1 MKTDP
6 TAPPHARE
14 TNEGSFSAMKKFLA
28 LFLLF
33 AVLFA
38 SLASCGTKTDSDTAD
53 AADTST
59 DSDTTDAADMSTDQT
74 PTGDDGFVPVL
85 RFVTLSDVHLTD
97 TPDYR
102 DEKFQKMFTD
112 VYAYADAHVNYDK
125 VDGIFVVGDVAN
137 DGSTASLTRF
147 FSALTGGARE
157 GTVTRATLGNHE
169 FVTDGANTVSRF
181 LAASGYESED
191 AHLVIGGYH
200 FIFLSPDV
208 DGSGKLGRGFS
219 KDKQDWLKAELYAA
233 ARGDISGTKPI
244 FVFQHQHV
252 KNTVYGSAD
261 NWGLTDLSAVL
272 SIYPQVVDFSGHS
285 HFPINDPRSVWQ
297 GEFTAFNTASFK
309 GLETDLAGVAGY
321 DDEVYPTDA
330 EGGWNTTGGGRADGG
345 QYYIVEVDASNRIRV
360 QAFDVTTGQSV
371 ITPILIEKVGYPAA
385 FTYTNARKNNE
396 TLPAFA
402 ADATVQTVAVNAG
415 NATFRFPRTAG
426 DTYVQ
431 HYRCEVYCGN
441 VRVATVYRL
450 DDGFLFPAPE
460 VLTLP
465 LTGLVPETT
474 YTVRIIPVTAW
485 ANEGEPLTF
494 TFTTTEGAPADS
506 PAASLVFSAAFGQN
520 NTATNAVTGTTL
532 TAAGSPT
539 TVYDEAQGKYVG
551 IFNGSSSYEFRQI
564 SDYYTALSDSFTF
577 EMYAR
582 MDEKPASGSVNP
594 FSCQQGGGYGFQ
606 YESDSRGMRFV
617 VDLINSENPSGKWY
631 SVGNATETGVW
642 VHWVATYDG
651 SALTLYRNGQQV
663 AREVVTGTVKA
674 PSTVLLA
681 VGADA
686 TSNGSSGFT
695 KCTVGC
701 ANVYSTALT
710 GAQIAALYAACQ
722 H

>member
-1 MKTDP
+1 
-6 TAPPHARE
+6 
-14 TNEGSFSAMKKFLA
+14 MKKFLA

-38 SLASCGTKTDSDTAD
+38 SLASCGKQPDGENDQTETGNDETP
-53 AADTST
+53 
-59 DSDTTDAADMSTDQT
+59 ADMT
-74 PTGDDGFVPVL
+74 PAGDDGFVPVL

-112 VYAYADAHVNYDK
+112 VYAYSDTHASYQK
-125 VDGIFVVGDVAN
+125 VDGVFVVGDVAN
-137 DGSTASLTRF
+137 DGSSASLTRF
-147 FSALTGGARE
+147 FDTLTGGARE

-208 DGSGKLGRGFS
+208 DGNGKLGRGFS
-219 KDKQDWLKAELYAA
+219 KAKQDWLKTELYAA

-244 FVFQHQHV
+244 FVFQHQPV

-261 NWGLTDLSAVL
+261 QWGLDDLANVL
-272 SIYPQVVDFSGHS
+272 SRYPQVVDFSGHS

-297 GEFTAFNTASFK
+297 GAFTAFNTASFK
-309 GLETDLAGVAGY
+309 GLEMDLAGVDGH

-330 EGGWNTTGGGRADGG
+330 EGGYNTTGGGRADGG
-345 QYYIVEVDASNRIRV
+345 QYYVVEVDANSRILV
-360 QAFDVTTGQSV
+360 QAFDVTTGQAV
-371 ITPILIEKVGYPAA
+371 IEPILIEKVGYPAA
-385 FTYTNARKNNE
+385 FTYTDARKNSE
-396 TLPAFA
+396 TPPAFA
-402 ADATVQTVAVNAG
+402 QDATVTTVAVNG
-415 NATFRFPRTAG
+415 NNATFRFPRTTG

-431 HYRCEVYCGN
+431 HYRCEVCIGN
-441 VRVATVYRL
+441 IPVATVYRL
-450 DDGFLFPAPE
+450 DCGFLFPAPE
-460 VLTLP
+460 TLTLP
-465 LTGLVPETT
+465 LTDLIPETE

-485 ANEGEPLTF
+485 ANEGELLTF
-494 TFTTTEGAPADS
+494 TFTTTEGVPADS

-520 NTATNAVTGTTL
+520 NTAANAVTGTTL

-551 IFNGSSSYEFRQI
+551 VFNGSSSYEFRQI

-582 MDEKPASGSVNP
+582 MDEKPASGYVNP

-606 YESDSRGMRFV
+606 YESDGRGMRFV
-617 VDLINSENPSGKWY
+617 VNLGGTWY
-631 SVGNATETGVW
+631 SVGSPTETGVW

-651 SALTLYRNGQQV
+651 STLTLYRNGQRV
-663 AREVVTGTVKA
+663 AYDETATGTVKA

-686 TSNGSSGFT
+686 TGNGSDGFT
-695 KCTVGC
+695 KCAVGC
-701 ANVYSTALT
+701 ANVYSKALSAT
-710 GAQIAALYAACQ
+710 QVAVLYTTYP

>member
-1 MKTDP
+1 
-6 TAPPHARE
+6 
-14 TNEGSFSAMKKFLA
+14 MKKFLA

-33 AVLFA
+33 AVV
-38 SLASCGTKTDSDTAD
+38 LASFAACGKQPDD
-53 AADTST
+53 AADAPN
-59 DSDTTDAADMSTDQT
+59 DTPA
-74 PTGDDGFVPVL
+74 DDGSFAPVL
-85 RFVTLSDVHLTD
+85 RFVALSDVHLTD

-102 DEKFQKMFTD
+102 DTKFQKMFTD
-112 VYAYADAHVNYDK
+112 VYAYADAQTHYKK
-125 VDGIFVVGDVAN
+125 VDGIFVVGDIAN
-137 DGSTASLTRF
+137 NGSTASMTRF
-147 FSALTGGARE
+147 FSTLNGGARE

-169 FVTDGANTVSRF
+169 FVTDQENTVSRF

-200 FIFLSPDV
+200 FIFLSPDAV
-208 DGSGKLGRGFS
+208 DGNGNRGRGFT
-219 KDKQDWLKAELYAA
+219 KAKQDWLKAELYAA
-233 ARGDISGTKPI
+233 AQSDPTGTKPI

-252 KNTVYGSAD
+252 KDTVYGSAH

-297 GEFTAFNTASFK
+297 GAYTAFNTASFK
-309 GLETDLAGVAGY
+309 GLEMDLAGVAGY
-321 DDEVYPTDA
+321 EDGVYPTDA

-371 ITPILIEKVGYPAA
+371 IEPILIEKVGYSAH
-385 FTYTNARKNNE
+385 FTYTNARKNSE

-402 ADATVQTVAVNAG
+402 ADATVTTVAVNAE

-460 VLTLP
+460 TLTLP

-485 ANEGEPLTF
+485 ANEGQPLTF

-532 TAAGSPT
+532 TAFGTPT
-539 TVYDEAQGKYVG
+539 TVYDETQGKYIGV
-551 IFNGSSSYEFRQI
+551 FNGSSSYEFHQI
-564 SDYYTALSDSFTF
+564 GNYYTDLADSFTF

-582 MDEKPASGSVNP
+582 MDEKPASGYVNP
-594 FSCQQGGGYGFQ
+594 LSCQQAGGYGFQ
-606 YESDSRGMRFV
+606 YESDGRGMRFV
-617 VDLINSENPSGKWY
+617 VNLGGTWY
-631 SVGNATETGVW
+631 SVADATIETGVW
-642 VHWVATYDG
+642 GHWVATYDG
-651 SALTLYRNGQQV
+651 STLTLYRDGQQV
-663 AREVVTGTVKA
+663 NSVAATGTVKT
-674 PSTVLLA
+674 PSTTLLA

-686 TSNGSSGFT
+686 TASTSSNCT
-695 KCTVGC
+695 KCAIGC
-701 ANVYSTALT
+701 ANVYSTALS
-710 GAQIAALYAACQ
+710 GAQIIALYTART